1 MDIEET
7 IYKYA
12 LSNAV
17 EHGNNCQTGS
27 VIGMVMS
34 KHPEMRKD
42 PKTVSQL
49 AGQFVAKVNAMS
61 PEEQQSELDKLGGV
75 EKHKRAPEKPKGLPE
90 LENIKD
96 GNVKLRFAPNPSG
109 PLHIGHAR
117 AAILNLLYSNKNR
130 IRNTC

>member
-12 LSNAV
+12 LTNAV
-17 EHGNNCQTGS
+17 EHGNKCQTGS

-49 AGQFVAKVNAMS
+49 AGKLSAKVN
-61 PEEQQSELDKLGGV
+61 
-75 EKHKRAPEKPKGLPE
+75 GL
-90 LENIKD
+90 
-96 GNVKLRFAPNPSG
+96 
-109 PLHIGHAR
+109 
-117 AAILNLLYSNKNR
+117 KN
-130 IRNTC
+130 

>member
-75 EKHKRAPEKPKGLPE
+75 EKHKRAPDRKS
-90 LENIKD
+90 
-96 GNVKLRFAPNPSG
+96 VV
-109 PLHIGHAR
+109 
-117 AAILNLLYSNKNR
+117 
-130 IRNTC
+130 